1 MTGDLTGRAAAGQR
15 PVMVL
20 VDAFSTGAMLARQ
33 AAARYRLVH
42 LRSRPDMPSAFA
54 ASLPRDVG
62 FEADLSYP
70 AQAGEV
76 LGLLSRLRPV
86 AVVPASEF
94 GIEVADELSGR
105 LGLRGN
111 DPALSAARRDKSAM
125 MAALAAASVRAP
137 RQHRGTSAAELAAWR
152 RAAGL
157 GKVVVK
163 PLDSAGSED
172 VYACE
177 TDGEITAAVAAILGK
192 TNLMMRPNDAVLAQE
207 YLDGDEFVVNT
218 VSRDGTHWFTDAWLS
233 RKAVAAQDGNTQNGN
248 TQDGSSAA
256 GTRKIY
262 DYEDLL
268 AADDPRLAPVLP
280 YVGEVLDALGITHGP
295 AHTEL
300 IVGPRGPCLLET
312 GARVSGLANPPAL
325 DRCTGANQVSL
336 AVDCYAGQPGALAS
350 VPLRYRRRERAR
362 CVNLIAARE
371 VPMPAAALRAALTGQ
386 PAVQSIRFRRQE
398 GEPVSPTVDLN
409 TSPGVVFLVH
419 PEQAEIDKAYLAL
432 RDAERALL

>member
-1 MTGDLTGRAAAGQR
+1 MTGDTTGQGAAGQR

-42 LRSRPDMPSAFA
+42 LRSRPDMPGAFA

-70 AQAGEV
+70 EQAGEV
-76 LGLLSRLRPV
+76 LGLLDRLRPV
-86 AVVPASEF
+86 AIVPASEF

-137 RQHRGTSAAELAAWR
+137 RQHRGTSAAELVAWR

-177 TDGEITAAVAAILGK
+177 TDGEIAAAFAAILGK

-233 RKAVAAQDGNTQNGN
+233 RKAVVSGSGNGN
-248 TQDGSSAA
+248 GAA
-256 GTRKIY
+256 GTRRIY
-262 DYEDLL
+262 DHEDLL

-280 YVGEVLDALGITHGP
+280 YVGEVLDALGITDGP

-300 IVGPRGPCLLET
+300 IAAPRGPCLLET
-312 GARVSGLANPPAL
+312 GARVSGLADPPAL

-336 AVDCYAGQPGALAS
+336 AVDCYSGQPGALARA
-350 VPLRYRRRERAR
+350 PLRYRRRERAR

-371 VPMPAAALRAALTGQ
+371 VPMPAAALRAALAGL

-398 GEPVSPTVDLN
+398 GEPVSVTVDLN

-419 PEQAEIDKAYLAL
+419 PEQAEIDAAYLAL